1 MKKIMENWR
10 NIQTKILNEGTF
22 GYENE
27 PDVPDLLGG
36 GAPAE
41 EDLPFVDDMDVAEVP
56 PPRPGA
62 PGRGDYEK
70 TAVTKI
76 LDQFANN
83 AVLKSATNT
92 ISNNPQLR
100 KGLLKALLS
109 LPVFSKVTGNDKRDA
124 MGDFVRPTTPG
135 SVPLNPQT
143 FGESKT
149 KVKGDKLMKISRKR
163 LEEII
168 KEELLGEEFE
178 EGETFL
184 GSPRKQRPPI
194 ETKPYKS
201 HDFNML
207 DSELQSIL
215 GDDMKEK
222 PEYQDILTKLG
233 IDSKEAASIMSH
245 TLLDPMFQGDPEPSA
260 EGYALR
266 LLSSL
271 VGISEGILM
280 TIGEAGVD
288 ARDRVLNRLSSQFQD
303 DLRNQREVNP
313 ELKRGH
319 GKGSLEKAELG
330 VVEGAERAL
339 ADRVSSSLYEGA
351 AKRKGIK
358 RIKRRIKKK
367 S

>member
-41 EDLPFVDDMDVAEVP
+41 EDLPFADDKDVAEVP
-56 PPRPGA
+56 PPRPDA
-62 PGRGDYEK
+62 QERGDHEK
-70 TAVTKI
+70 TAVTTI
-76 LDQFANN
+76 LDQFTDN

-92 ISNNPQLR
+92 ILHNPQLR
-100 KGLLKALLS
+100 KDLLSALLS
-109 LPVFSKVTGNDKRDA
+109 LPVFQKVSGSDKRSA
-124 MGDFVRPTTPG
+124 MGDFVRPETDG

-143 FGESKT
+143 FAESKM
-149 KVKGDKLMKISRKR
+149 KGNKSMKISRKR

-271 VGISEGILM
+271 VGISEGLLM

-330 VVEGAERAL
+330 GVEGAERAL